1 MSEDIRQYL
10 QECAASYGIAVSDGQ
25 AEQFQW
31 YMELLIEWNEKM
43 NLTAI
48 TEPKAVVV
56 KHFLDSILLLPEL
69 EQGDTLIDVGTGAGF
84 PGVPLKIGEPSIRLT
99 LLDSLGLH
107 LTLLDSLNKRL
118 IFLREVLDRLGLDA
132 QIVHARAEEGG
143 RQAGLRT
150 KFAFA
155 TARAVAPLNLL
166 CEYCLPF
173 LQMGGVFLAMKGPEP
188 DAEVE
193 AAKRAVSRS
202 MSAPVRA
209 SCASPCAST
218 SAKRRGMITSSPR
231 GMRTVSPLTVTTLS
245 SL

>member
-84 PGVPLKIGEPSIRLT
+84 PGVPLKILRP
-99 LLDSLGLH
+99 GLH

-193 AAKRAVSRS
+193 AAKRAVSLLGCLLDGVKRFTLPGGDARS
-202 MSAPVRA
+202 VVRIRREKPLA
-209 SCASPCAST
+209 AAYPRHG
-218 SAKRRGMITSSPR
+218 AKISK
-231 GMRTVSPLTVTTLS
+231 SPL
-245 SL
+245 